1 MLGTFRSASRNLK
14 NSMNVTESVAGSLVC
29 PKNEMVWK
37 QEYWGEKIA
46 IATTAIILNILS
58 FPVTILMNVLVIMA
72 VKTRTRLQS
81 KYNILLAC
89 LAGTDLLVGA
99 ASQPSFIAE
108 QIYVIK
114 GLSLMEYCRYHME
127 THYLFLIPLKASLF
141 HLTLISIERFVAIK
155 YTFRYITI
163 VTGLRLKIAVVSSWV
178 IASSSGILQRFSVEF
193 ETLKRV
199 EVVFFGFFNFSLIL
213 YCHLAVYFETRR
225 HEKQI
230 KSQQVSPQAAADFAK
245 EKKALKTTRIIIT
258 ALLVCF
264 FPLFV
269 YILISLAFSKSGSYI
284 VNAIMFSLP
293 IVKSFFFINSLC
305 NPIIYCYRSK
315 MFRKTCK
322 ELLMMKCKNVNEE

>member
-1 MLGTFRSASRNLK
+1 
-14 NSMNVTESVAGSLVC
+14 MNETGSKEESLAEIC
-29 PKNEMVWK
+29 PMNEMVWK
-37 QEYWGEKIA
+37 QEYQVERIA
-46 IATTAIILNILS
+46 FAMTAIILNILS
-58 FPVTILMNVLVIMA
+58 FPVTILMNVLVIIA
-72 VKTRTRLQS
+72 VKTRPRLQS

-89 LAGTDLLVGA
+89 LAATDLLAGA
-99 ASQPSFIAE
+99 ASQPSFIAA

-114 GLSLMEYCRYHME
+114 GLSLIEYCRYFREAHPI
-127 THYLFLIPLKASLF
+127 FWIPTRASMF
-141 HLTLISIERFVAIK
+141 HLTLISMERFVAIK

-178 IASSSGILQRFSVEF
+178 IASSPGILQRLSVEF
-193 ETLKRV
+193 KTLNRV
-199 EVVFFGFFNFSLIL
+199 GVVFIGFFNFSLIL

-230 KSQQVSPQAAADFAK
+230 KSEQVSPQAAADFAK
-245 EKKALKTTRIIIT
+245 EKKALKTTRIIIM

-269 YILISLAFSKSGSYI
+269 YILISLAFSKSDSYI
-284 VNAIMFSLP
+284 VNVITFSLP
-293 IVKSFFFINSLC
+293 ILKSFFLINSLC

-322 ELLMMKCKNVNEE
+322 ELLKMKCGNFNER